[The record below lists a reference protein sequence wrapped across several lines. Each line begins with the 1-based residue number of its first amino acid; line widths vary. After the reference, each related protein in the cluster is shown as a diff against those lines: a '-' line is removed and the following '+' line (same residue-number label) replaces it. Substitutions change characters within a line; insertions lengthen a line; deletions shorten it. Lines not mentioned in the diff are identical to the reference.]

1 MILKNIKTE
10 HTDPITGLV
19 LKKITTSEGESFN
32 RKIAVNN
39 SIFSCEQGRLVYKK
53 SLLNASFQINH
64 IPFNI
69 KNKSWSFDKMGFS
82 KSHASKEKR
91 FYLPFQ
97 QRNDKQWNNLTFAE
111 SETDFQD
118 LATRGLSSVPYTIP
132 IDSSL
137 KEWKVRRKDAE
148 SILTKSQ
155 SLFPILCSKHKSDLF
170 GQIFNHEFENSR
182 LIGVQCYSLN
192 DANTILNL
200 MKIKSRNML
209 LQTGDQAPL
218 LLGLSY
224 EKILRKLSNVSG
236 SFAYSCFGFDVLSY
250 RQMFLENIP
259 PDVIKKILSKK
270 IEEIM
275 RYDKTLGGFNL
286 SAEQEFFDGRNLT
299 QAFLEKVNLM
309 EGLTPYQAIQWANYN
324 EQQNDFDT
332 LNEHILE
339 TSYKDKENSAINY
352 IHSEKEKWSVFW
364 KTKILQII

>member
-132 IDSSL
+132 IDYSL

-192 DANTILNL
+192 DANTILNRL
-200 MKIKSRNML
+200 RN
-209 LQTGDQAPL
+209 G
-218 LLGLSY
+218 
-224 EKILRKLSNVSG
+224 ELRNGSNYG
-236 SFAYSCFGFDVLSY
+236 GAY
-250 RQMFLENIP
+250 R
-259 PDVIKKILSKK
+259 
-270 IEEIM
+270 
-275 RYDKTLGGFNL
+275 
-286 SAEQEFFDGRNLT
+286 
-299 QAFLEKVNLM
+299 
-309 EGLTPYQAIQWANYN
+309 
-324 EQQNDFDT
+324 
-332 LNEHILE
+332 
-339 TSYKDKENSAINY
+339 
-352 IHSEKEKWSVFW
+352 
-364 KTKILQII
+364 